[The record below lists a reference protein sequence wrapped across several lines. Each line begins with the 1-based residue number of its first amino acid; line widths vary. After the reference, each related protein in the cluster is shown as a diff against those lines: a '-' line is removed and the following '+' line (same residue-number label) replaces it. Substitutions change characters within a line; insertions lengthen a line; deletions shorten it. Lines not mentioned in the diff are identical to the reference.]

1 MKRYCLT
8 LDLKNDA
15 ELIGEYEAYHR
26 EFRPEIKE
34 SITVSGIIN
43 MEIYRLD
50 NRLFMIMETDDTFTF
65 EKKKILDEQN
75 EKVQQWEALM
85 WKFQQPIAGSA
96 PGEKWRVM
104 KQIFT
109 LNSD

>member
-1 MKRYCLT
+1 MILLLLKR
-8 LDLKNDA
+8 
-15 ELIGEYEAYHR
+15 
-26 EFRPEIKE
+26 
-34 SITVSGIIN
+34 
-43 MEIYRLD
+43 
-50 NRLFMIMETDDTFTF
+50 
-65 EKKKILDEQN
+65 KKILDEQN

-96 PGEKWRVM
+96 PGEKWQVM

>member
-15 ELIGEYEAYHR
+15 ELIKEYETYHR

-43 MEIYRLD
+43 MDIYRLD
-50 NRLFMIMETDDTFTF
+50 NRLFMIMETDDNFTF
-65 EKKKILDEQN
+65 EKLYWPVTSEYWQDEFSKY
-75 EKVQQWEALM
+75 KV
-85 WKFQQPIAGSA
+85 I
-96 PGEKWRVM
+96 
-104 KQIFT
+104 
-109 LNSD
+109 LNSGAQKIYTFDHLLLTK

>member
-1 MKRYCLT
+1 MKRYCLA

-15 ELIGEYEAYHR
+15 ELISEYEAYHKD
-26 EFRPEIKE
+26 FRPEIKD

-85 WKFQQPIAGSA
+85 WKFQQPIAGSVSD
-96 PGEKWRVM
+96 EKWRVM

-109 LNSD
+109 LNQD